1 MNFTDVIYRR
11 STPIEDLT
19 GGAIFN
25 KCDPVMV
32 GNSSSVS
39 VENNLF
45 YTDCKF
51 LKQISTNKIKNTQ
64 VHV

>member
-1 MNFTDVIYRR
+1 MNVTDVMYRR
-11 STPIEDLT
+11 STPMGDPID
-19 GGAIFN
+19 GAIFN

-45 YTDCKF
+45 CTDCKI
-51 LKQISTNKIKNTQ
+51 LKQISINKIKDTQ

>member
-25 KCDPVMV
+25 KCDPVRL
-32 GNSSSVS
+32 GISSSAS
-39 VENNLF
+39 VENNHFVLIVKNF
-45 YTDCKF
+45 
-51 LKQISTNKIKNTQ
+51 NKLAQMK
-64 VHV
+64 